1 MMRILIADDEHM
13 EREMLQEMVQK
24 QFGTEVE
31 IRLAESGRQAVD
43 EALLFDAEL
52 ILMDIEMP
60 GMNGLTAA
68 GQILERKPDCKVI
81 FITAYSLF
89 SYAREAVKLGACDYI
104 LKPVNPEEVEQ
115 AINRAC
121 IQLESRKQLVREAA
135 DDSEEME
142 NGDVLMN
149 KVKQYLKCNYM
160 LYDISLDSVSEIVN
174 MAPSYFSSRFKKC
187 FGVNFVD
194 YVAELRMNAA
204 QELLKDPLR
213 STSEIATMVG
223 YDSANYFTRAFKKHV
238 GMTPTDFRRSCAGKK
253 VEKP

>member
-1 MMRILIADDEHM
+1 MIRILIADDEPM

-24 QFGTEVE
+24 QLGTELD
-31 IRLAESGRQAVD
+31 IRLAESGRRAVD

-60 GMNGLTAA
+60 GMNGLEAA
-68 GQILERKPDCKVI
+68 RQILNKKPECKVI

-89 SYAREAVKLGACDYI
+89 SYAHEAVKMGACDYI

-121 IQLESRKQLVREAA
+121 VQLESRKQLAQEATDEPEAA
-135 DDSEEME
+135 G

-204 QELLKDPLR
+204 KELLKEPLR
-213 STSEIATMVG
+213 STAEIATMVG
-223 YDSANYFTRAFKKHV
+223 YDSANYFTRAFKKHL
-238 GMTPTDFRRSCAGKK
+238 GMTPTDYRRQCAGRK
-253 VEKP
+253 VEES